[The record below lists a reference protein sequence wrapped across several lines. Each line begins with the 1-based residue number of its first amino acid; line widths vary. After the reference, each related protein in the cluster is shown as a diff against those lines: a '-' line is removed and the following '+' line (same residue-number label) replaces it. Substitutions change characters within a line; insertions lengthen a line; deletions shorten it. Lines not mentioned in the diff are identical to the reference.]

1 MMAFK
6 IINQYKKGV
15 PLDTIAQRNDVS
27 LHYVL
32 RVLHRA
38 TVAIPQEIVECKEI
52 LKEMKCS

>member
-52 LKEMKCS
+52 LKDIK